1 MTKQEFLQGYAL
13 LTIQPWGKLY
23 RGNGP
28 EATIQ
33 MELYYRHV
41 NQARAMVWQAVC
53 EAHATGE
60 RWPNLSDLKTA
71 LQANGGYSRK
81 LVEIDVDRDS
91 QWDEVP
97 EPLAACFAYRTEHDC
112 SLKDAY
118 LAILPVWIKQ
128 NPHHADAGRSESL
141 LAKAKANFWMSLNKA
156 GNVRAPL

>member
-1 MTKQEFLQGYAL
+1 MTKQDFLKGYAL

-33 MELYYRHV
+33 MELYYRKV
-41 NQARAMVWQAVC
+41 NTANTIVWQAVC

-60 RWPNLSDLKTA
+60 RWPSLSDLKTA
-71 LQANGGYSRK
+71 LQANGGYKSA
-81 LVEIDVDRDS
+81 LLALEHDRAG
-91 QWDEVP
+91 QWQDAP
-97 EPLAACFAYRTEHDC
+97 EPLDACFAYRHEHDC

-118 LAILPVWIKQ
+118 LAILPVWIAQ
-128 NPHHADAGRSESL
+128 NPHHAEIERAEL
-141 LAKAKANFWMSLNKA
+141 LLSRTKANFGMPLNKA

>member
-33 MELYYRHV
+33 MELYYRKV
-41 NQARAMVWQAVC
+41 NTANATVWQAVC
-53 EAHATGE
+53 EAHATGDH
-60 RWPNLSDLKTA
+60 WPSLSELKTA
-71 LQANGGYSRK
+71 LQANGGYR
-81 LVEIDVDRDS
+81 RDQLAIEHDS
-91 QWDEVP
+91 NQWEEAP

-112 SLKDAY
+112 SLKEAY

-128 NPHHADAGRSESL
+128 NPQHADVGRAEAL
-141 LAKAKANFWMSLNKA
+141 LAKAKANFGMPLNKA